1 MRKNLSAQSWLIT
14 KLNPRLCAL
23 RWSLIGNST
32 VINRQKYFNF
42 QSIKSYSKT
51 THSIP
56 RPTRNLCNPI
66 LTLETQ
72 NSSILPQRTQTLFEI
87 MRTDI
92 VHGFEQDEDAERI
105 YLQKKFDNGKIEE
118 ELNSSE
124 KEEIWKE
131 NEMNEAME
139 IEQENVN
146 IDFGSYEKEN
156 AKIREWYNYQ
166 IGVYNVYYV
175 LSVLIVTIIAKFYLS
190 LNRMYSLR

>member
-1 MRKNLSAQSWLIT
+1 
-14 KLNPRLCAL
+14 
-23 RWSLIGNST
+23 
-32 VINRQKYFNF
+32 
-42 QSIKSYSKT
+42 
-51 THSIP
+51 
-56 RPTRNLCNPI
+56 
-66 LTLETQ
+66 
-72 NSSILPQRTQTLFEI
+72 